1 MVMSE
6 ETPTEQYAPKDSTF
20 SIIAVERET
29 GLLGLGVQSRALSI
43 GNRVVTGKGGVAIVA
58 HQSSSNPMYG
68 KLIIEGIERGMT
80 PQQALE
86 FALRADKDP
95 DRRQVS
101 VIDIK
106 GRSASWTSQTIPDWK
121 GHRCTESYCVQG
133 NTLAGENV
141 IDAMAKAYEAAQGP
155 MAERL
160 LAALDAGQAAGG
172 DRRGM
177 QGAML
182 KIVKPL
188 VRADYD
194 DTLLDIRVDDH
205 KQPLVEL
212 RRILGV
218 TRAMETVARIG
229 PLIEKND
236 LAGAMALA
244 QAALVMS
251 PEDDMALVAIAD
263 INLRQGM
270 TNEALKAVGRAI
282 ASNPA
287 QKGQLRRSKA
297 FASLAG
303 NPEFERLNSLTM
315 TLAVKT
321 ARMRRSRSRTVST
334 KPGTLQPSIVR

>member
-1 MVMSE
+1 MIRRWIAPVLALNLTFPTMAMSE
-6 ETPTEQYAPKDSTF
+6 ETPSEQYAPKDSTY
-20 SIIAVERET
+20 SIIALEPET

-43 GNRVVTGKGGVAIVA
+43 GNRVVTAKGGVAIVA

-68 KLIIEGIERGMT
+68 KLVIDGIERGMT

-86 FALRADKDP
+86 FAMRADKEP
-95 DRRQVS
+95 NRRQVS
-101 VIDIK
+101 VIDVK
-106 GRSASWTSQTIPDWK
+106 GRSASWTSPTIPDWK
-121 GHRCTESYCVQG
+121 GHRCAPTYCVQG
-133 NTLAGENV
+133 NTLAGEAV
-141 IDAMAKAYEAAQGP
+141 IDAMAKAYEAAKGP

-182 KIVKPL
+182 KVVKPL

-218 TRAMETVARIG
+218 TRAMETVGKIG

-244 QAALVMS
+244 QTALLHS
-251 PEDDMALVAIAD
+251 PEDDMALVAVAD
-263 INLRQGM
+263 ISLRQGDKA
-270 TNEALKAVGRAI
+270 EALKALARAI

-287 QKGQLRRSKA
+287 QKGQLARSKT
-297 FASLAG
+297 FAALA
-303 NPEFERLNSLTM
+303 NDPEFQRLT
-315 TLAVKT
+315 
-321 ARMRRSRSRTVST
+321 R
-334 KPGTLQPSIVR
+334 

>member
-1 MVMSE
+1 MAAIAASGLALTAAAAE
-6 ETPTEQYAPKDSTF
+6 ETPTRQYAPADSTF
-20 SIIAVERET
+20 SIIAVEKDT
-29 GLLGLGVQSRALSI
+29 GLLGLGVQSKALSI

-68 KLIIEGIERGMT
+68 KLVIDGIERGMT

-86 FALRADKDP
+86 FALRADKEP
-95 DRRQVS
+95 DRRQVA
-101 VIDIK
+101 VIDIQ
-106 GRSASWTSQTIPDWK
+106 GRSAAWSSKTIPDWT
-121 GHRCTESYCVQG
+121 GHKCTPTYCVQG
-133 NTLAGENV
+133 NTLANGNV
-141 IDAMAKAYEAAQGP
+141 IEEMGKAFEAAKGP
-155 MAERL
+155 LAERL

-218 TRAMETVARIG
+218 TRGFEMIGRIG

-236 LAGAMALA
+236 LTGAMALA
-244 QAALVMS
+244 ESALKAS
-251 PEDDMALVAIAD
+251 PEDDLALVAMAD
-263 INLRQGM
+263 ISLRQG
-270 TNEALKAVGRAI
+270 NKAAALKAIERAI

-287 QKGQLRRSKA
+287 QKGQLKRNKS
-297 FASLAG
+297 FASLFDDA
-303 NPEFERLNSLTM
+303 EFQRLI
-315 TLAVKT
+315 K
-321 ARMRRSRSRTVST
+321 
-334 KPGTLQPSIVR
+334 

>member
-1 MVMSE
+1 MLALTLSCPTMAMSD
-6 ETPTEQYAPKDSTF
+6 ETPTEQYSPKDSTY
-20 SIIAVERET
+20 SIIALDRET

-43 GNRVVTGKGGVAIVA
+43 GNRVVTAKGGVAIVA

-68 KLIIEGIERGMT
+68 KLIIDGIERGMT

-106 GRSASWTSQTIPDWK
+106 GRSASWTSKTIPDWK
-121 GHRCTESYCVQG
+121 GHRCTDAYCVQG
-133 NTLAGENV
+133 NTLAGEGV
-141 IDAMAKAYEAAQGP
+141 IDAMAKAYESAQGP

-160 LAALDAGQAAGG
+160 LAALDAGEAAGG

-182 KIVKPL
+182 KVVKPL
-188 VRADYD
+188 VRADFD

-218 TRAMETVARIG
+218 TRAMETISRVG
-229 PLIEKND
+229 PLIEKDD
-236 LAGAMALA
+236 LAGAMKVAQETLA
-244 QAALVMS
+244 MS
-251 PEDDMALVAIAD
+251 PEYDMALVAIAD
-263 INLRQGM
+263 INLRQGQKA
-270 TNEALKAVGRAI
+270 EALKAIQRAI

-287 QKGQLRRSKA
+287 QKGQLA
-297 FASLAG
+297 
-303 NPEFERLNSLTM
+303 
-315 TLAVKT
+315 
-321 ARMRRSRSRTVST
+321 RSRTFTSLSSDPEFQKMT
-334 KPGTLQPSIVR
+334 R

>member
-1 MVMSE
+1 MRRTAMAAIAASGLALTAATAE
-6 ETPTEQYAPKDSTF
+6 ETPTRQYAPADSTF
-20 SIIAVERET
+20 SIIAVEKDT

-58 HQSSSNPMYG
+58 HQSASNPMYG
-68 KLIIEGIERGMT
+68 KLVIDGIERGMT

-86 FALRADKDP
+86 FALRADKEP
-95 DRRQVS
+95 DRRQVA
-101 VIDIK
+101 VIDIQ
-106 GRSASWTSQTIPDWK
+106 GRGAAWSSKTIPDWT
-121 GHRCTESYCVQG
+121 GHKCTPVYCVQG
-133 NTLAGENV
+133 NTLANGNV
-141 IDAMAKAYEAAQGP
+141 IEEMGNAFEAAKGP
-155 MAERL
+155 LAERL

-218 TRAMETVARIG
+218 TRGLEMIGRIGG

-236 LAGAMALA
+236 LTGAMALA
-244 QAALVMS
+244 ES
-251 PEDDMALVAIAD
+251 
-263 INLRQGM
+263 
-270 TNEALKAVGRAI
+270 ALKA
-282 ASNPA
+282 
-287 QKGQLRRSKA
+287 
-297 FASLAG
+297 
-303 NPEFERLNSLTM
+303 
-315 TLAVKT
+315 
-321 ARMRRSRSRTVST
+321 
-334 KPGTLQPSIVR
+334 